1 MENSCIIEARVIPRA
16 QEQKILLQ
24 GEIIKIKI
32 TEAPVEGKGNE
43 SVCRILAKSLK
54 IPKYLISIRSGHK
67 SKKKRI
73 LIEGLSEYEVK
84 KRLSK
89 LAD

>member
-1 MENSCIIEARVIPRA
+1 MESSCIIEARVVPRA
-16 QEQKILLQ
+16 QEQKVLLQ
-24 GEIIKIKI
+24 GEIIKIRI
-32 TEAPVEGKGNE
+32 VEAPIEGKGNE
-43 SVCRILAKSLK
+43 AVCRILANSLK

-67 SKKKRI
+67 SKNKRI